1 MESGVIAKREFWL
14 RMDATPHHFL
24 KSVEAEENK
33 RVAAF
38 FQRPICAKSAQAIE
52 KKGGYKIA
60 KKPGLVLGDCFGAYV
75 HCHSLDSLYEY
86 QRKGDAGEAVCMSI
100 KTKGIENARR
110 GGLFELVSI
119 THSEY
124 NRVFTKSQSKYGVY

>member
-1 MESGVIAKREFWL
+1 MPP
-14 RMDATPHHFL
+14 PHHFL

-60 KKPGLVLGDCFGAYV
+60 KKPSVVLGDCFGAYV
-75 HCHSLDSLYEY
+75 YCHSLGSLYEY
-86 QRKGDAGEAVCMSI
+86 QRKGDAGEGACMSI
-100 KTKGIENARR
+100 KTKAIENAGREK
-110 GGLFELVSI
+110 LFELVSI
-119 THSEY
+119 RQAEY
-124 NRVFTKSQSKYGVY
+124 NRVFTKSQS

>member
-1 MESGVIAKREFWL
+1 MPPRY
-14 RMDATPHHFL
+14 FL
-24 KSVEAEENK
+24 KSAEAEENK

-38 FQRPICAKSAQAIE
+38 FQRLVCEKSAQAIE

-75 HCHSLDSLYEY
+75 YCHSLDSLYEY

-100 KTKGIENARR
+100 KRKGIENAGREK
-110 GGLFELVSI
+110 LFELVSI
-119 THSEY
+119 THLKY
-124 NRVFTKSQSKYGVY
+124 NRVFTKSQSKSGVY